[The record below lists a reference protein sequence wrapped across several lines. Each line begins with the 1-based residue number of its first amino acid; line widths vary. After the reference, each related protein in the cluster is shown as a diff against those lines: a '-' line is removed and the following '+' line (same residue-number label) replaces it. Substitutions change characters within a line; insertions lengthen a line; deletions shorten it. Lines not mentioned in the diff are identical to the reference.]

1 MQSAQPVLTLKNKA
15 KQGTMAGWRRCDLF
29 RNKEKVFLRRHLWVK
44 TQGCDEEA
52 MQIAVRSP
60 QTIGL

>member
-1 MQSAQPVLTLKNKA
+1 MLTLKNKA
-15 KQGTMAGWRRCDLF
+15 KQGTMARWRRRDLF

-44 TQGCDEEA
+44 TQGCDEVA
-52 MQIAVRSP
+52 MQKPGRSP